1 LHLSGNL
8 DDRGG
13 GEGVLRIE
21 RPGDPTTQPAVITPL
36 PDGTFLH
43 TPARIVAHVD
53 DGSLPVDLTL
63 VTSVDE
69 FGSAV
74 AESVTIRRRPGGP
87 PVTGERLREISIQTL
102 VEEAVSHAATRGEW
116 LHEDDKLVFRIAAEP
131 GTGTETS
138 ESVPPPPPR
147 RRPRRNAVTDEE
159 LRRTVDLYRQA
170 KATPG
175 LKDPLA
181 WVGQQFDKSRS
192 TAALWLRQA
201 KEKGIE

>member
-1 LHLSGNL
+1 
-8 DDRGG
+8 
-13 GEGVLRIE
+13 LRIE
-21 RPGDPTTQPAVITPL
+21 RPADATALPAVITPL

-53 DGSLPVDLTL
+53 DGSLPVDVTL

-74 AESVTIRRRPGGP
+74 AESVTVRRRPGGP
-87 PVTGERLREISIQTL
+87 PVTGDRLREISIQAL
-102 VEEAVSHAATRGEW
+102 VDEAVSHAATPGEW
-116 LHEDDKLVFRIAAEP
+116 LQQGDRLIFRIAAEP
-131 GTGTETS
+131 GTAAS
-138 ESVPPPPPR
+138 QAVAPAPSR
-147 RRPRRNAVTDEE
+147 RRPRRNAVTDED
-159 LRRTVDLYRQA
+159 LRRAVDLYREA